1 MVLKDDSR
9 VRNRVSAPAA
19 VQQRAPGSAWV
30 CGYVLGHTFLWSETI
45 VVVTERNLANSQ
57 S

>member
-19 VQQRAPGSAWV
+19 VQQQAPGSAWV